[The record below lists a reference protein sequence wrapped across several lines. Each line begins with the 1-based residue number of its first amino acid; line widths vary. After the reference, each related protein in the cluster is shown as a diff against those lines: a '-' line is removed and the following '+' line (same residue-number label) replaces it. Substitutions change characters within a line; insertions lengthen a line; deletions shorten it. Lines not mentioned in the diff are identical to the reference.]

1 MRVDIG
7 KKPCVY
13 LLFILCGCK
22 CVTSA
27 PPVVS
32 HVTAMG
38 GMVLNQ
44 HLCNCSKPRGE
55 VLYFKDVLIYIY
67 AHSVCCIA
75 CSLNMFKHYRDV

>member
-22 CVTSA
+22 CITSA

-32 HVTAMG
+32 GVTAMG
-38 GMVLNQ
+38 DGVEPVSVTVPN
-44 HLCNCSKPRGE
+44 SE
-55 VLYFKDVLIYIY
+55 VLYFKEVLIYIY

-75 CSLNMFKHYRDV
+75 CSLNMFKHYIDV